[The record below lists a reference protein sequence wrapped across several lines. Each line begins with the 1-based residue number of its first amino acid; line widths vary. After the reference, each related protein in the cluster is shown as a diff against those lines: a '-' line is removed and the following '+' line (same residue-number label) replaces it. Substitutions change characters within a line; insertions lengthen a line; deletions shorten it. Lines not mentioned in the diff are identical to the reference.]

1 LFFQIKQIIFSDH
14 YYYLE
19 TAMQNTF
26 VIAIFV
32 TIIGLIFLGTVI
44 LNLLAIV
51 YILSK
56 QDKTTISMLV
66 VNLAVADIIHASM
79 SNFNSYT

>member
-1 LFFQIKQIIFSDH
+1 
-14 YYYLE
+14 
-19 TAMQNTF
+19 MQNTF
-26 VIAIFV
+26 VLAIFV
-32 TIIGLIFLGTVI
+32 TIIGLIFLGTII

-51 YILSK
+51 YILSA

-79 SNFNSYT
+79 S